1 MANMQKDIKI
11 DRVKEIERY
20 QELNRKE
27 ELHKKYVKGSK
38 GAVPHQK

>member
-1 MANMQKDIKI
+1 MANMQKDIKMNLA
-11 DRVKEIERY
+11 KEIDRY